1 MLEIDI
7 WGFFEFFWRSV
18 MYIKIILKVFKLD
31 LDFKGN
37 GSGYFYIKS
46 FYFDLMG
53 IYWLMRFYDFVKYV
67 LRLIIYS

>member
-1 MLEIDI
+1 
-7 WGFFEFFWRSV
+7 

-46 FYFDLMG
+46 FYFDLNG
-53 IYWLMRFYDFVKYV
+53 IYRLMGFYDFVKYV